1 MTAFQVIGLLIGA
14 AIGDRYNKRYIAMV
28 CMGAH
33 CVGLLMVAYAVTLPM
48 VFAFAVLHG
57 TAWGLRGPMMQ
68 AMRAD
73 YFGRHSFGT
82 IMGISTM
89 ITTLGNISGPLIAG
103 VLADRTGSY
112 EAGFTVL
119 AVLAALA
126 SVFFLLAKPPKPP
139 ARILALKTQGAAAL
153 AAGD

>member
-1 MTAFQVIGLLIGA
+1 
-14 AIGDRYNKRYIAMV
+14 
-28 CMGAH
+28 
-33 CVGLLMVAYAVTLPM
+33 

-153 AAGD
+153 VAGD